1 MRKKGVKWENRHH
14 THRGKKNDLQNIN
27 VVLSNHKE
35 LWANISKYC
44 VYEKKCLE
52 VVASNNSCLN
62 VVSDLWKRNLE
73 CHKWLQTELTE
84 FQLHKNASFNCHY
97 QCSVCQNKRYWKFTR
112 EKYNEISRHDSNESL
127 WQRHVKEKHGSVNR
141 MILYLSKLND
151 VCNIVT

>member
-1 MRKKGVKWENRHH
+1 MQR
-14 THRGKKNDLQNIN
+14 IM
-27 VVLSNHKE
+27 
-35 LWANISKYC
+35 SKYC
-44 VYEKKCLE
+44 LYEKKCLE

-84 FQLHKNASFNCHY
+84 FQLHKNACFNCHH
-97 QCSVCQNKRYWKFTR
+97 QCSVCHNKRYWKFTR
-112 EKYNEISRHDSNESL
+112 EKYNEISRHESNESL

-151 VCNIVT
+151 VVQYCHLRIMKSVFNQWQVTVTWLAFILILPITMS